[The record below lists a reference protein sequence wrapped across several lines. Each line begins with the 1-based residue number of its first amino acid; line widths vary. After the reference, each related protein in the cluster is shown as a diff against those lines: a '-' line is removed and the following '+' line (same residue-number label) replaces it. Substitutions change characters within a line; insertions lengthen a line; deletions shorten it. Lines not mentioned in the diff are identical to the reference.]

1 MEVNN
6 YIDFVRNHKYMSGID
21 RDTHRIKQTA
31 EVFTPTELVLEILE
45 EIFIARP
52 ELFLN
57 PHETFLDNCCGDG
70 QFLSEIVIKKMMT
83 NGCNLETELSTV
95 YGVDIM
101 FENVEICKKRLAGPN
116 PTPEILEILERN
128 IVCHDALTY
137 DYTFEPIKKK
147 VNTKGQ
153 FEMSLE

>member
-1 MEVNN
+1 
-6 YIDFVRNHKYMSGID
+6 
-21 RDTHRIKQTA
+21 
-31 EVFTPTELVLEILE
+31 
-45 EIFIARP
+45 
-52 ELFLN
+52 
-57 PHETFLDNCCGDG
+57 
-70 QFLSEIVIKKMMT
+70 
-83 NGCNLETELSTV
+83 V

-101 FENVEICKKRLAGPN
+101 FDNVEICKKRLAGPN